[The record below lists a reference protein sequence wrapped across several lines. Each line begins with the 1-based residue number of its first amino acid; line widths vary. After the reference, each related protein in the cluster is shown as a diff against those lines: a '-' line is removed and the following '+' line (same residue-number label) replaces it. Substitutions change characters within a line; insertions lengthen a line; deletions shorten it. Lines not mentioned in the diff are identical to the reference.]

1 MTIIE
6 GARGYADD
14 RGVPAETVVTVAQ
27 AADLVSAGGKWADR
41 AADRRRAPDGR
52 LRLVTEDAV
61 PVTED
66 AATRILA
73 RLVQAVPDEV
83 KRRLQQEF
91 SGRSAE
97 ENVAHADRLLARD
110 DAEALAAGVQ
120 ARKANRYAAYL
131 RNRNPKYA
139 GAAYAMLKPDQDV
152 GGKISRWWLS
162 PRRPRTLL
170 MCGVSRTG
178 KTTAGYAIA
187 NHAHAT
193 GAWVEVFTEV
203 ELSRLLRGDAT
214 AGAVWARATE
224 CDLLFLDDWGR
235 ARATDWWK
243 EQLQELL
250 DVRFANVAAG
260 RRMLVSANTPSDQDE
275 AYTELVDRYGDPIF
289 ERVIDGG
296 GIMMF
301 DGPRIRNVLEDW

>member
-1 MTIIE
+1 MTITE
-6 GARGYADD
+6 GARQYADG
-14 RGVPAETVVTVAQ
+14 RGVPAETVVTTLQ
-27 AADLVSAGGKWADR
+27 AAELVAASGKWADR
-41 AADRRRAPDGR
+41 TQERRMAPDGR

-66 AATRILA
+66 AAARLLA
-73 RLVQAVPDEV
+73 GLVQAVPDDV
-83 KRRLQQEF
+83 KRRLQQGF
-91 SGRSAE
+91 NGRSAE
-97 ENVAHADRLLARD
+97 QNVARADQLLAES
-110 DAEALAAGVQ
+110 DAEALAAGAQ
-120 ARKANRYAAYL
+120 ARKVNRYAAYL

-139 GAAYAMLKPDQDV
+139 GAAYPMLKPDQDV
-152 GGKISRWWLS
+152 GGRVSRWWLS
-162 PRRPRTLL
+162 PSRPRTLL

-203 ELSRLLRGDAT
+203 ELSRLLRGDDT
-214 AGAVWARATE
+214 AGPAWARATE

-250 DVRFANVAAG
+250 DVRFAKVDAG
-260 RRMLVSANTPSDQDE
+260 LRMLVSANTPSDKDA
-275 AYTELVDRYGDPIF
+275 AYAELVDRYGDPIF